1 MYRLIFRSAARW
13 TSWLLVA
20 VVLPRPA
27 LSVDLQAAEP
37 HAPPAPPPALVVTP
51 SAAAGESDWP
61 RMGAAVAGQT
71 EWVYHKTADGQHPS
85 GEEQAFVWLM
95 NRARQNPSAEGVFLA
110 NTGDAGVDWA
120 IDSFNVNTALM
131 QAEFAG
137 YAPAAPAAFD
147 RRLYLAAKAHSD
159 DLIARD
165 AQDHANQFQRIT
177 AEGFQYS
184 RSRGNVFSYSQHAL
198 YGHAAF
204 NIDWGST
211 PDGMQVGRGHRQ
223 AIMSLDGD
231 YTNVGIAAVAD
242 NDPRTDVGP
251 WVVTG
256 NYAAANTQKPD
267 HYNRFIVG
275 TVWQDNNDNGRY
287 DPGEG
292 LPNVTVTPDQG
303 QYFAVSAAGGG
314 YAIPITAAGAYLVT
328 FSGGGL
334 PKAYVADVSVGQRS
348 VLLDLTDTLVLP
360 DADGDGVAD
369 ADDNCPDLA
378 NPDQADF
385 DGDGVGDVCDADD
398 DRADVDGNGDAD
410 ALTDGL
416 LVIRHLFG
424 FAGPALSN
432 GAVGNGCRRC
442 GAEGLAAH
450 LDSIQAGLDVDGNGT
465 ADALTDGL
473 LLIRYLFGFGGDALT
488 KGAIGAGCTRC
499 KAEEIAEYCAGLF
512 P

>member
-1 MYRLIFRSAARW
+1 MVFPQS
-13 TSWLLVA
+13 
-20 VVLPRPA
+20 A
-27 LSVDLQAAEP
+27 LSVDQEAMEL
-37 HAPPAPPPALVVTP
+37 HAPPPPPPAVRVTP
-51 SAAAGESDWP
+51 PAAAGLSDWP
-61 RMGAAVAGQT
+61 RMEAAVAGQI

-95 NRARQNPSAEGVFLA
+95 NRARQNPLAEGAFLA
-110 NTGDAGVDWA
+110 TTGDAGVDSA
-120 IDSFNVNTALM
+120 IDYFNVNTALM
-131 QAEFAG
+131 QSEFAG
-137 YAPAAPAAFD
+137 YAPAPPAAFD

-165 AQDHANQFQRIT
+165 AQDHIGQFDRVADQNFVFS
-177 AEGFQYS
+177 AA
-184 RSRGNVFSYSQHAL
+184 RGNVFSKNRYAL

-204 NIDWGST
+204 NIDWGVAAN
-211 PDGMQVGRGHRQ
+211 GMQVGRGHRQ

-242 NDPRTDVGP
+242 NDPSTNVGP

-256 NYAAANTQKPD
+256 NYAAAGTWAAD

-292 LPNVTVTPDQG
+292 LPNVTVTPDRG

-328 FSGGGL
+328 FSGGRL
-334 PKAYVADVSVGQRS
+334 PTAYVAEVSIGQRS
-348 VLLDLTDTLVLP
+348 ALLDLADTLLVP

-369 ADDNCPDLA
+369 ADDNCPDLS

-385 DGDGVGDVCDADD
+385 DADGVGDVCDADD
-398 DRADVDGNGDAD
+398 ERADVDGNGSAD

-416 LVIRHLFG
+416 LIIRRLFG
-424 FAGPALSN
+424 FAGPTLTD

-442 GAEGLAAH
+442 GADVLAAH
-450 LDSIQAGLDVDGNGT
+450 LDQIQTGLDVDGNGT

-473 LLIRYLFGFGGDALT
+473 LLIRYLFGFSGGTLIE
-488 KGAIGAGCTRC
+488 GAVGGGCTRC
-499 KAEEIAEYCAGLF
+499 NADEIAEYCAALL